1 MMASGRQD
9 LVTLHQ
15 QNSQISRDNVTLRS
29 ILIRQIQS
37 QESVQFQ
44 SPGNSTKGLFKPE
57 RDYMT
62 VTCGFDNSLIKFS
75 LKSLM
80 AQLLPW

>member
-1 MMASGRQD
+1 MPSGRQD
-9 LVTLHQ
+9 LVTLHQQ

-29 ILIRQIQS
+29 VLIRQS

-44 SPGNSTKGLFKPE
+44 SPSNSTKGLFKPE
-57 RDYMT
+57 RDYVA

-75 LKSLM
+75 LKSLK